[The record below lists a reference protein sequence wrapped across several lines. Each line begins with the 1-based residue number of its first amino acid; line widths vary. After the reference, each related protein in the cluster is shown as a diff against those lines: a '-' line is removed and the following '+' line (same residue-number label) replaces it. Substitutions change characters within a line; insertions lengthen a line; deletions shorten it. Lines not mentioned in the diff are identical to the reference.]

1 MILWTKESAKR
12 IGQKNRP
19 KRSERSAHGVEEE
32 IREKAIPLDQNSGS
46 EREPNRGN
54 DWCSSKKFLHR
65 EKEKDF
71 GVRVQRGEMVTLSS
85 LSSNLPLVNSPKA
98 AIGHVA
104 EASKDLMARETSI

>member
-1 MILWTKESAKR
+1 MDKT
-12 IGQKNRP
+12 IGRKNRP

-32 IREKAIPLDQNSGS
+32 IREKTIPLDQNSGG
-46 EREPNRGN
+46 ECEPNRGN